1 MFTVWASKKQTGF
14 TIVELLIVIVVVVI
28 LAAITIVA
36 YTGIQDRARMT
47 GLQSAASQAGK
58 KIAAYA
64 ITNTETYPD
73 TLSQAGLADTA
84 DVAYT
89 YIVNNELI
97 PRAFCVS
104 ATSNQDSRLSYAF
117 TSTEGGTLEGRCV
130 RNYAVDPNGAGNSG
144 NLESIGNS
152 QAPNITSIATDQSRF
167 GASAFKRSITG
178 TGQIYGGIRVDDPL
192 IESTDSIRW
201 SFWVYSTRAGLISPW
216 IQTLRIAAG
225 SNWGTGGDAAGNH
238 PVEVNTWTKVTSRAS
253 PTEQVA
259 LNKAGGYNL
268 QVVSGDSVW
277 FDGFMVTLTNEE
289 YEFADGSYPGWVWE
303 GQSNN
308 STSFGPAIRAE

>member
-1 MFTVWASKKQTGF
+1 MHAWAKQKAF
-14 TIVELLIVIVVVVI
+14 TIVELLIVIVVIAI

-36 YTGIQDRARMT
+36 YTGIQDRART
-47 GLQSAASQAGK
+47 AALQSAASQAGK

-64 ITNTETYPD
+64 VTNAEMYPD
-73 TLSQAGLADTA
+73 SLSQVGLSDTA
-84 DVAYT
+84 DITYT
-89 YIVNNELI
+89 YIVNNGLSPKAYCI
-97 PRAFCVS
+97 S
-104 ATSNQDSRLSYAF
+104 ATSTQDSRFSYAF
-117 TSTEGGTLEGRCV
+117 TSSSGSTLEGWCV
-130 RNYAVDPNGAGNSG
+130 RNLAADPNGAGSTG
-144 NLESIGNS
+144 NLESIGNN
-152 QAPNITSIATDQSRF
+152 QASNTTSIATDQSRF
-167 GASAFKRSITG
+167 GTTSFKRSVTG

-238 PVEVNTWTKVTSRAS
+238 PVEANTWTKVTSRAS

-277 FDGFMVTLTNEE
+277 FDGSMVTLTNEE
-289 YEFADGSYPGWVWE
+289 YEFADGSYLGWVWE
-303 GQSNN
+303 GQPNN
-308 STSFGPAIRAE
+308 STSFGPAIRAG